1 MGIVEMISKADWIG
15 LGLGAILLEIVNFI
29 LGRTRRK
36 KEHTGLDIDN
46 MGKAITSLLQ
56 IVEAQERQIKSLYD
70 RIDKLEGREEDE
82 NH

>member
-1 MGIVEMISKADWIG
+1 MGIVEMIGKADWIG

-36 KEHTGLDIDN
+36 KEDTGLDIDN

-56 IVEAQERQIKSLYD
+56 IVDAQERQIKSLYE